1 MLSVKAA
8 GREIEDD
15 IEEDRV
21 RTKRWST
28 VVWGAIPVALLAGVL
43 TFDHIPGTDISLAV
57 PYAAQG
63 PGPLFDTLS
72 EVSGE
77 PVVRIDGADLDAT
90 SGALNMTTVSVRT
103 NMTLPQAIGRWIT
116 TDDTFV
122 PVEQIMPRDMS
133 REEVQEFNQ
142 QAFVASE
149 ASATVAA
156 MHYLGRPTRVVV
168 HDVVDGAAASGH
180 LEPGDALVAVD
191 GTEITK
197 PSDVQD
203 IVRAKHP
210 GDEVEITALRGG
222 AERQERIALGKDERD
237 ENVAL
242 LGILMSSEP
251 ADGVDVTYNLQDV
264 GGPSAGMIFAL
275 AVIDKLS
282 PGELTG
288 GKTVAGTGTIN
299 EAGEV
304 GPIGGISHKITGAR
318 DAGMELFLAPAGNC
332 AEAAGVETGDMVVAA
347 VANLD
352 EAVKA
357 MDDYAAGREV
367 ATCK

>member
-1 MLSVKAA
+1 
-8 GREIEDD
+8 
-15 IEEDRV
+15 
-21 RTKRWST
+21 
-28 VVWGAIPVALLAGVL
+28 
-43 TFDHIPGTDISLAV
+43 
-57 PYAAQG
+57 
-63 PGPLFDTLS
+63 
-72 EVSGE
+72 
-77 PVVRIDGADLDAT
+77 
-90 SGALNMTTVSVRT
+90 MTTVSVRT